1 MPIGHCGNNRILVL
15 EIAINQTDAYPGFA
29 ADVVHAGLVEAS
41 FGEADQGG
49 IEDLGASVLAGF
61 YLRLRHDLG
70 KMNERSFIVKYD
82 NAYCRL
88 SVQPASQP
96 GPLRRARH

>member
-1 MPIGHCGNNRILVL
+1 
-15 EIAINQTDAYPGFA
+15 
-29 ADVVHAGLVEAS
+29 VEAS

-70 KMNERSFIVKYD
+70 KMNERSFIVK
-82 NAYCRL
+82 
-88 SVQPASQP
+88 
-96 GPLRRARH
+96 